1 MKLVQ
6 FSNILVLNK
15 CLYTNNWSLLT
26 KMYADDNEIYLIFV
40 YLWNNLFKCHRD
52 ANVTEED
59 AELQLVSLSKEYQ
72 MSNTKEHEKI
82 VP

>member
-1 MKLVQ
+1 
-6 FSNILVLNK
+6 
-15 CLYTNNWSLLT
+15 
-26 KMYADDNEIYLIFV
+26 MYADDNEIYLIFV